1 MKKEDARIIKTK
13 EKLITVFCTMLEE
26 RKFEEIT
33 VNEICT
39 EAGVRRATFYKHFSD
54 KYDFLRYFVSKKRED
69 FDKRMN
75 YSKMTFASCD
85 YYLEYVRSVVR
96 FLSENEKI
104 ISRALNSAIL
114 PAIVEIVKEQNYEDT
129 KERLEASVR
138 AGMKLPASV
147 EVVSMML
154 TAGIA
159 HTLVKWYASNDG
171 VSEDEITKEVSS
183 VVKVILGE

>member
-1 MKKEDARIIKTK
+1 MKQKEDARVIRTKNKLFTSFKELLSIKT
-13 EKLITVFCTMLEE
+13 
-26 RKFEEIT
+26 FEEIT
-33 VNEICT
+33 INEICLRSD
-39 EAGVRRATFYKHFSD
+39 VRRATFYKHFSD

-69 FDKRMN
+69 FDQRMN
-75 YSKMTFASCD
+75 YSKMAFASAD

-104 ISRALNSAIL
+104 ISKALNSAIL
-114 PAIVEIVKEQNYEDT
+114 SAIVEIVKEQNYKDT

-171 VSEDEITKEVSS
+171 ISEDEIAKEISS
-183 VVKVILGE
+183 VVKVILS